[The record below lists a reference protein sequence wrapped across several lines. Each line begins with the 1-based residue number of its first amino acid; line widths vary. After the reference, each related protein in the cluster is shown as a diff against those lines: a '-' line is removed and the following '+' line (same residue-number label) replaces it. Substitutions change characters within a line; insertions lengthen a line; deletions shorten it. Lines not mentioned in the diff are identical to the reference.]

1 MLCGFRLRLD
11 SLLIKKLLQDPTLEF
26 EQKLNLETG
35 ELNYPISWSKDGITI
50 LIKSSRFG
58 VIKGSLHMYKN
69 AGRHNY
75 DDFTLKQV
83 IETIDKLSNRLKI
96 RVDKLQL
103 ITLEWGFNLQLNVPP
118 TTILSRLVSHQNKAF
133 ERLYVFP
140 GNNYMCHHHTLDIK
154 VYDKSAQNIMIKGV
168 PKNIMRIECSTNHA
182 RVLHQLGIYCLQD
195 IKKPNKVIEMFEFLQ
210 DLWTNVLLIEPG
222 LESFENENHSITK
235 WSNPRYWA
243 SLSRQDRFREK
254 NRYQEFLLS
263 KGLCFQED
271 ILFDMYAKFE
281 ELRHLQY

>member
-1 MLCGFRLRLD
+1 MLCGIRLKLD
-11 SLLIKKLLQDPTLEF
+11 SQRISILDQNESLEF
-26 EQKLNLETG
+26 HSEFSRQSG
-35 ELNYPISWSKDGITI
+35 EVRSPRSWEEEGMKIIIKNDRHGI
-50 LIKSSRFG
+50 L
-58 VIKGSLHMYKN
+58 KGSLHKYKN
-69 AGRHNY
+69 AGQHNF

-83 IETIDKLSNRLKI
+83 TETIDKLSNRLKI

-103 ITLEWGFNLQLNVPP
+103 IKLEWGFNLQLNVPP

-154 VYDKSAQNIMIKGV
+154 VYDKSAQNIMITGV
-168 PKNIMRIECSTNHA
+168 PKNTMRIECSTNHA

-254 NRYQEFLLS
+254 SRYQEFLLS